1 MSKGPGHWRCRALAA
16 IAFALPAPLIA
27 QSPSR
32 TPLVPFEVVGDAIPA
47 SLTGVPGDAAR
58 GRAIV
63 VDRQSGMCLLCH
75 AGPFPEERF
84 QGTIGP
90 DLRGV
95 GVRLDEAQLRLR
107 IVDARL
113 AQAGTTMPSYYRVE
127 GLTRVGT
134 AWRGRPI
141 LSAQQVEDVVA
152 LLASLKD
159 QPTRESR

>member
-1 MSKGPGHWRCRALAA
+1 VLAA
-16 IAFALPAPLIA
+16 LAFALPAPLLA
-27 QSPSR
+27 QSPIR
-32 TPLVPFEVVGDAIPA
+32 VPLVPFEVVGDAIPA
-47 SLTGVPGDAAR
+47 PLTGVPGDAAR

-63 VDRQSGMCLLCH
+63 VDRRTGMCLLCH
-75 AGPFPEERF
+75 AGPFPEERA

-90 DLRGV
+90 DLSGV
-95 GVRLDEAQLRLR
+95 GVRLDRAQLRLR

-113 AQAGTTMPSYYRVE
+113 AQAATTMPSYYRID

-152 LLASLKD
+152 LLASLGD
-159 QPTRESR
+159 PTKPATR

>member
-16 IAFALPAPLIA
+16 LAFALPAPLLA

-32 TPLVPFEVVGDAIPA
+32 APLVPFEVVGDAIPA

-63 VDRQSGMCLLCH
+63 VDRRTGMCLLCH

-107 IVDARL
+107 IVDAQL
-113 AQAGTTMPSYYRVE
+113 AQANTTMPSYYRVD

-152 LLASLKD
+152 LLASLGD
-159 QPTRESR
+159 QAKPETR

>member
-1 MSKGPGHWRCRALAA
+1 MSKGPGRWRCRALAA
-16 IAFALPAPLIA
+16 LAFALPAPLLA
-27 QSPSR
+27 QFPSR
-32 TPLVPFEVVGDAIPA
+32 APLVPFEVVGDTIPA

-113 AQAGTTMPSYYRVE
+113 AQANTTMPSYYRVD